1 MGCKRR
7 ETKLKYMD
15 IENVDQETNGFFK
28 AVIDG
33 REAGKMTYTK
43 SEDSHITI
51 DHTEVNSEYQGKGVG
66 KAMVD
71 KSAEYARSE
80 NLKIIPQCSY
90 AKKVMER
97 SSDFDDVLK

>member
-1 MGCKRR
+1 M
-7 ETKLKYMD
+7 E
-15 IENVDQETNGFFK
+15 IERVDQETSGYFK

-33 REAGKMTYTK
+33 ATAGKMTFTK
-43 SEDSHITI
+43 SEENEITI

-66 KAMVD
+66 QAMVK

-80 NLKIIPQCSY
+80 NLKIRPQCSY

-97 SSDFDDVLK
+97 SSDYDDVLI